1 MSVRLN
7 VTLPEATVGLIDRVA
22 ENGNRSRLIDQAVRE
37 YVRQLERAKL
47 RELLKE
53 GALARAERDLALA
66 QEWFP
71 IEEETWQQGQ

>member
-71 IEEETWQQGQ
+71 IEEETWQPGQ